1 MTLKEILNGIDTT
14 ECESDAGWWET
25 SDGAKFGARKLQ
37 EVTNLFRELEKRIL
51 QLGLPVLVPIVIGS
65 WIFTLGPLV

>member
-51 QLGLPVLVPIVIGS
+51 QLEADKERQHEIR
-65 WIFTLGPLV
+65 

>member
-1 MTLKEILNGIDTT
+1 MTLEEILNGIDTT

-37 EVTNLFRELEKRIL
+37 EVTNLFRELEKKIS
-51 QLGLPVLVPIVIGS
+51 QLEERQHERRTFYP
-65 WIFTLGPLV
+65 T

>member
-1 MTLKEILNGIDTT
+1 MTLEEILNGIDTT

-37 EVTNLFRELEKRIL
+37 EVTNLFRELEKKIS
-51 QLGLPVLVPIVIGS
+51 QLEER
-65 WIFTLGPLV
+65 